1 MKAALVIFAAAAL
14 SAQKLPPQDAPPQ
27 DAPKDVLDFIRTAT
41 EALANQDAGNF
52 LSHFDPKMPGYAKFS
67 DDVQALLARSEV
79 SSTIE
84 IVSDRGDNQ
93 KQTLVLDWLLQIDE
107 NAPSRRIVKCA
118 LEKQGKKWKFVS
130 FDPVNLFE

>member
-1 MKAALVIFAAAAL
+1 MKAALVVFAAAAL
-14 SAQKLPPQDAPPQ
+14 WAQEPPPQ
-27 DAPKDVLDFIRTAT
+27 DAPKDVLAFIRTAT
-41 EALANQDAGNF
+41 EALANQDADDF
-52 LSHFDPKMPGYAKFS
+52 LSHFDPKMPGYAKLS

-93 KQTLVLDWLLQIDE
+93 KQTLELDWLLEIDQ

-130 FDPVNLFE
+130 FDPLGLFE

>member
-14 SAQKLPPQDAPPQ
+14 SAQELPLDAPPQ
-27 DAPKDVLDFIRTAT
+27 DAPKDVLAFIRTAA
-41 EALANQDAGNF
+41 EALANKDADDF
-52 LSHFDPKMPGYAKFS
+52 LSHFDPKMPGYAKLS

-84 IVSDRGDNQ
+84 IVSDRGGNQ
-93 KQTLVLDWLLQIDE
+93 KQTLELDWLLQIDQD
-107 NAPSRRIVKCA
+107 APSRRIVKCA

-130 FDPVNLFE
+130 FDPLDLFK

>member
-1 MKAALVIFAAAAL
+1 VKAALVILAAAAL
-14 SAQKLPPQDAPPQ
+14 SAQELPPQDAG
-27 DAPKDVLDFIRTAT
+27 KDVLAFIRTAA
-41 EALANQDAGNF
+41 EALANQDAGDF
-52 LSHFDPKMPGYAKFS
+52 LSHFDPKMPGYAKLS

-93 KQTLVLDWLLQIDE
+93 KQILELDWLLQIDQD
-107 NAPSRRIVKCA
+107 APSRRIVKCT

-130 FDPVNLFE
+130 FDPVDLFARG

>member
-14 SAQKLPPQDAPPQ
+14 SAQELPPQDAPR
-27 DAPKDVLDFIRTAT
+27 DVLDFIRTTT
-41 EALANQDAGNF
+41 EALANQDAQDF

-93 KQTLVLDWLLQIDE
+93 KQTLELDWLLQIDE

>member
-1 MKAALVIFAAAAL
+1 MKAALVLFAAAAL
-14 SAQKLPPQDAPPQ
+14 SAQELPPQ

-41 EALANQDAGNF
+41 EALANQDADNF

-67 DDVQALLARSEV
+67 NDVQALLARSEV

-93 KQTLVLDWLLQIDE
+93 KQTLELDWLLQIDE

-130 FDPVNLFE
+130 FDPVDLFE